1 MPVERFTDGLEPLDL
16 EAPIWRFMRFEF
28 FKDLITTRQLYFA
41 RADRFDDSQ
50 EGLPPEEY
58 IHALGLNPYALDD
71 IHERDSHIGSIACW
85 RRDMYLCCWYLFQQ
99 ETASMWS
106 QFALDGGVAICS
118 RYNLLKAVLEPV
130 PYRPHL
136 GLVRYGAGQL
146 TTWNTIRFISTKRR
160 KYEREREVRAMLWV
174 TPWEG
179 ESNNRHYDINNVPHQ
194 EPVYGTLNPCG
205 YRPTVDLST
214 LVAGIVVSP
223 YAPPER
229 LEEVSALLR
238 SNGYSCPVE
247 RSSLNSETILI
258 PTEEDL
264 KRFGLVV
271 EPQRRKHD
279 AQCENI
285 PPARVLG
292 L

>member
-1 MPVERFTDGLEPLDL
+1 MPVERFTDGLEPADHD
-16 EAPIWRFMRFEF
+16 ASIWRFMRFEF
-28 FKDLITTRQLYFA
+28 FADLIKTSQLYFA

-50 EGLPPEEY
+50 EGLPPAEY
-58 IHALGLNPYALDD
+58 IHALGLSPYDLND
-71 IHERDSHIGSIACW
+71 IHARDARIGSIACW

-99 ETASMWS
+99 ETASMWT
-106 QFALDGGVAICS
+106 QFAPDGGVAICS
-118 RYNLLKAVLEPV
+118 RYSLLRAVLEPL

-146 TTWNTIRFISTKRR
+146 TNWNTIRFISTKRKR
-160 KYEREREVRAMLWV
+160 FEHEREVRAMLWI

-205 YRPTVDLST
+205 YRPAVDLST
-214 LVAGIVVSP
+214 LLTRVVVSP

-229 LEEVSALLR
+229 LDEVKNLLKDHAH
-238 SNGYSCPVE
+238 SCPVDP
-247 RSSLNSETILI
+247 SLLKSETIIL
-258 PTEEDL
+258 PTLEDL
-264 KRFGLVV
+264 KQFGLVV
-271 EPQRRKHD
+271 QPDQRKHSD
-279 AQCENI
+279 QCDKI
-285 PPARVLG
+285 PPSQDLG